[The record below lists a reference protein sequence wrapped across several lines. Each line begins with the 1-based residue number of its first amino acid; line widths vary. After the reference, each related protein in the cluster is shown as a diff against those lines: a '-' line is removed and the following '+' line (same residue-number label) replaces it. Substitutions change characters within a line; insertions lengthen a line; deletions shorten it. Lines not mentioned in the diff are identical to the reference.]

1 MRKSVIALIIAIF
14 AFLAYFTFTSLARV
28 VRSDWQEP
36 LPISE
41 TEQQHRL
48 VLITQDIDAP
58 FWEAVNKGAEAQ
70 AIKDNAMIEVLG
82 NYGQNEEE
90 FFQNLELAIHSKVD
104 GIIVQGLDSDE
115 FKDLT
120 KIKAAFYSIP
130 IMTIAQDVPMEESL
144 RRTYVG
150 SDHFEAGQQLAE
162 QLVEDM
168 GKSGKVVLFYDQE
181 QHFYQTERQAG
192 IEQVLNQYPNITVI
206 PSGTADTKDEITT
219 TTQAL
224 LNDHPDVDGFI
235 AIKSTIASGMVQ
247 EISRR
252 KQVESLAIYTFDDHS
267 DLENLL
273 AEGKLDAVVQQS
285 PEEMGRLSVQLIIE
299 WLNGETVPLDF
310 EGYFTEVEIVKAADI
325 Q

>member
-1 MRKSVIALIIAIF
+1 MRKSVIALIVAVF
-14 AFLAYFTFTSLARV
+14 VFLAYFTFTSLARV

-36 LPISE
+36 LPISQ

-48 VLITQDIDAP
+48 VLITQDIDVP
-58 FWEAVNKGAEAQ
+58 FWEAVIEGAETQ
-70 AIKDNAMIEVLG
+70 AIQDQVMIEVLG
-82 NYGQNEEE
+82 NYGHNEEE
-90 FFQNLELAIHSKVD
+90 FFRNLELAIHSKVD
-104 GIIVQGLDSDE
+104 GIIVQGLDSEE

-120 KIKAAFYSIP
+120 KIKAAFHSIP
-130 IMTIAQDVPMEESL
+130 IITIAHDVPMEESL

-150 SDHFEAGQQLAE
+150 SDHFEAGQHLAE
-162 QLVEDM
+162 QLVKDM
-168 GKSGKVVLFYDQE
+168 GESGKVVLFYDQE

-192 IEQVLNQYPNITVI
+192 IEQVLNQYPNIRVI
-206 PSGTADTKDEITT
+206 PTETADTKDEITT

-235 AIKSTIASGMVQ
+235 VTKSTIASGMIQ

-267 DLENLL
+267 DLEHLL
-273 AEGKLDAVVQQS
+273 AEGKVDAVVQQS
-285 PEEMGRLSVQLIIE
+285 PREMGRLSVQLIVE

-310 EGYFTEVEIVKAADI
+310 EGYFTEVEIVKAADME
-325 Q
+325 